1 MENPR
6 PRSLLLS
13 ILIFVAVAGVGLWF
27 GIRSRQ
33 GWGSSGSGG
42 NSRNEGQEAAQA
54 IPDPAPNDQSPQAV
68 IFRMFK
74 RLRGG
79 PLNPGELDAFREM
92 MLSADPAAAMAA
104 IQGFLATGQDARTG
118 EKFEIGKNGELA
130 GAPTFRVL
138 LIDLHGRIAREHG
151 SNDAGL
157 AARALMQSKTSA
169 DEWALALRNAAWATP
184 SDKDY
189 LSAKTREL
197 LAHEP
202 WRQQPSAGYYEAF
215 DVIVYTRNTG
225 FITTL
230 SEMVRGEDLPLK
242 NTAATT
248 LDRLAT
254 MAPLDVMNFLNANPA
269 ELSDK
274 QFLRAD
280 YYAKA
285 DFTQSAQRA
294 AVEAY
299 LDRQDVDPGAKAKLI
314 TALGQPGVFVSDN
327 LLTDSPAPP
336 EEDIAP
342 QQKAALQRAVDDWL
356 NSNRYPSFKNQLL
369 GKQEALQ

>member
-1 MENPR
+1 MENSR
-6 PRSLLLS
+6 PRSLLVS
-13 ILIFVAVAGVGLWF
+13 ILIFVAVAGAGLWF
-27 GIRSRQ
+27 GIWSRQ
-33 GWGSSGSGG
+33 GWRTSGPAGTSQSEEHKG
-42 NSRNEGQEAAQA
+42 AQA
-54 IPDPAPNDQSPQAV
+54 IPDPAPNDQSPQAA

-74 RLRGG
+74 RLRSG
-79 PLNPGELDAFREM
+79 PLNPGELDGFREM
-92 MLSADPAAAMAA
+92 MLSADPTAAMAA
-104 IQGFLATGQDARTG
+104 IRSFLATGQDARTG
-118 EKFEIGKNGELA
+118 EKFEIGKNGEMA

-138 LIDLHGRIAREHG
+138 LIDLHGRIAKANG
-151 SNDAGL
+151 SPDAGL
-157 AARALMQSKTSA
+157 AARALMLSKTSA

-184 SDKDY
+184 KDSDY

-197 LAHEP
+197 IGHEP
-202 WRQQPSAGYYEAF
+202 WRLQPSPGYYEAF

-225 FITTL
+225 FISTL
-230 SEMVRGEDLPLK
+230 GEMVRGEDLPLK

-248 LDRLAT
+248 LDRLAA

-285 DFTQSAQRA
+285 DFTQPAQRS

-299 LDRQDVDPGAKAKLI
+299 LDRQDVDPNAKAKLI

-336 EEDIAP
+336 EEDIPAG
-342 QQKAALQRAVDDWL
+342 QKAALQRAVGDWL
-356 NSNRYPSFKNQLL
+356 TSNRYPSLTNLL
-369 GKQEALQ
+369 QGKQEALQ